1 LTSVKGC
8 GSILLPGFAVGQ
20 PIKISDDL
28 ALAAREE
35 AEVCDRSIASQVEH
49 WARIGR
55 AVEQVLG
62 HGQVVAL
69 KRRAGLPEFEQAMR
83 QATSEAGQRRA
94 LRHLEK
100 LKGPRYGVDPDRPG
114 YVVRIDRDGSRTLGR
129 FVNRRFVAE
138 SEG

>member
-1 LTSVKGC
+1 M
-8 GSILLPGFAVGQ
+8 GQ

-35 AEVCDRSIASQVEH
+35 ADVCERSIASQVEH

-69 KRRAGLPEFEQAMR
+69 KRRAALPEFTDAMR
-83 QATSEAGQRRA
+83 EATSEAGQRKA
-94 LRHLEK
+94 LRHLTK
-100 LKGPRYGVDPDRPG
+100 LGGPRFGVDPDRPG
-114 YVVRIDRDGSRTLGR
+114 HVIRIDPDGSRTRGR
-129 FVNRRFVAE
+129 FVNRQFVAAE
-138 SEG
+138 E

>member
-1 LTSVKGC
+1 M
-8 GSILLPGFAVGQ
+8 GQ

-35 AEVCDRSIASQVEH
+35 ADVCDRSMASQVEH

-62 HGQVVAL
+62 HGQIVAL
-69 KRRAGLPEFEQAMR
+69 KRHAGLPEFEKAMR
-83 QATSEAGQRRA
+83 EATSEAGQRKA

-100 LKGPRYGVDPDRPG
+100 LGGPRYGVDPERPG
-114 YVVRIDRDGSRTLGR
+114 VVVKIDSDGSRTRGR

-138 SEG
+138 EQA

>member
-1 LTSVKGC
+1 M
-8 GSILLPGFAVGQ
+8 GQ
-20 PIKISDDL
+20 PIKIGDEL

-69 KRRAGLPEFEQAMR
+69 KRQAGLAQFERAMR
-83 QATSEAGQRRA
+83 RASSEAGQEKA
-94 LRHLEK
+94 LRHLTE
-100 LKGPRYGVDPDRPG
+100 LGVPRYGVDPKRPG
-114 YVVRIDRDGSRTLGR
+114 GVIRVNPDGSRTRGR
-129 FVNRRFVAE
+129 FVNRHFVPDARA
-138 SEG
+138 

>member
-1 LTSVKGC
+1 M
-8 GSILLPGFAVGQ
+8 GQ

-35 AEVCDRSIASQVEH
+35 ADVCDRSIASQVEH

-62 HGQVVAL
+62 HAQVVAL
-69 KRRAGLPEFEQAMR
+69 KRNAGLPEFAKAMR
-83 QATSEAGQRRA
+83 EATSETGRRKV
-94 LRHLEK
+94 LEHLER
-100 LKGPRYGVDPDRPG
+100 LGGPRYSVDPARPG
-114 YVVRIDRDGSRTLGR
+114 HVVRVAPDGTRTRGR

-138 SEG
+138 AEA